1 MRLGESAKGIERRV
15 QSGSYA
21 SATEVVRAAL
31 RALDREE
38 QALEDIL
45 RQKVVAA
52 LDDPR
57 PSIPADQVFASLRA
71 EHEKRVN
78 AAKPG
83 A

>member
-1 MRLGESAKGIERRV
+1 MRLGDLAKGIERRV

-38 QALEDIL
+38 QALDDIL
-45 RQKVVAA
+45 REKVVAA

-57 PSIPADQVFASLRA
+57 PSIPADQVFANLRA
-71 EHEKRVN
+71 EHEERVN
-78 AAKPG
+78 AAKRG